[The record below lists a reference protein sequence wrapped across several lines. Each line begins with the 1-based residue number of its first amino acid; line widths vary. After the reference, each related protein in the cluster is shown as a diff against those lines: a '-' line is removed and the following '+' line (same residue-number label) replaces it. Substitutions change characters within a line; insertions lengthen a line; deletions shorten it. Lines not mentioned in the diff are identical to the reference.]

1 MSREYV
7 QRKNE
12 QFLFMTKMATG
23 VTKRTIFVET
33 FLFQLLLY
41 SQFASIIIQSRK
53 QYYIMYFN
61 YVTNKAPIL
70 VLDSRGNENYN
81 FRWHFLLSLN
91 CITSLSNLYQGVEKK
106 SSKEIHQF
114 FMFYPLYMWLR
125 DGGHE
130 NKNVLS
136 PSTDSTYLRSPMAI
150 SHISDLIN
158 IHGAY
163 QNIYFA

>member
-61 YVTNKAPIL
+61 YVTNKAP
-70 VLDSRGNENYN
+70 Y
-81 FRWHFLLSLN
+81 
-91 CITSLSNLYQGVEKK
+91 
-106 SSKEIHQF
+106 
-114 FMFYPLYMWLR
+114 
-125 DGGHE
+125 
-130 NKNVLS
+130 
-136 PSTDSTYLRSPMAI
+136 
-150 SHISDLIN
+150 
-158 IHGAY
+158 
-163 QNIYFA
+163 